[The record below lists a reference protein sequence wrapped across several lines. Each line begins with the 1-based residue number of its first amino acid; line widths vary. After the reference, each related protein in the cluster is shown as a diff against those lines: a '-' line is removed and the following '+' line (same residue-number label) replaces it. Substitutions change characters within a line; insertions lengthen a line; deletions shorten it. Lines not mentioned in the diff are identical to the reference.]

1 VTISVIRNFLLSLAV
16 VAIFG
21 AAAPAQPS
29 KRTTGKRPA
38 QDSAQKPAAKP
49 DAVFDDLSKRAAEA
63 AAAEKLDEALALY
76 QQALRRR
83 PNWAAGWWAAGTI
96 LYERDFYADARDA
109 FRALVALEP
118 KKGQAWGMLGLCEF
132 QTREYERAI
141 VSLLRGRVLGLG
153 NNEQLASVVRFHTA
167 ITYTRL
173 EQFEV
178 AYDVLREFVREQ
190 KESPKIIE
198 AFGLTL
204 LRMPFL
210 PNETPPDKR
219 ELVMIAGQA
228 AYQMAARR
236 GEVAEKIFKEL
247 LTRYANTP
255 NVHYGYGIFLLIRD
269 ADAALAEFHRELQI
283 SPEHVPAMLQIA
295 FEHLKRDEH
304 EAALPWA
311 EKSVQLAPKLFP
323 ARNALGRILL
333 ELGQVERAIKEL
345 EAGVKLAPD
354 SPEMRFALARAYARA
369 GRRQD
374 AAREREAFTRLD
386 KLYRAQREGSQP
398 DEEPKAGPD
407 GKPPQPKP

>member
-1 VTISVIRNFLLSLAV
+1 LSLIVVTIFLT
-16 VAIFG
+16 
-21 AAAPAQPS
+21 AAHAQQAG
-29 KRTTGKRPA
+29 RTAGKRLA
-38 QDSAQKPAAKP
+38 KESGQKPAAKP
-49 DAVFDDLSKRAAEA
+49 DPVFNDLSRRAAEA
-63 AAAEKLDEALALY
+63 MVAEKLDEALPLY

-83 PNWAAGWWAAGTI
+83 PDWAEGWWMAGTI
-96 LYERDFYADARDA
+96 LYERDIYAEARDA
-109 FRALVALEP
+109 LRALVSLDP
-118 KKGQAWGMLGLCEF
+118 KNGPGWGMLGLCEF

-141 VSLLRGRVLGLG
+141 VSLLRGRLLGLG
-153 NNEQLASVVRFHTA
+153 ANDQLISVVRYHTA

-173 EQFEV
+173 EQYEAAF
-178 AYDVLREFVREQ
+178 DVLREFIREQ

-210 PNETPPDKR
+210 PTETPPDKR
-219 ELVMIAGQA
+219 ELVLLAGQA

-247 LTRYANTP
+247 LARYSSAP
-255 NVHYGYGIFLLIRD
+255 NVHYGYGVFLLTRD
-269 ADAALAEFHRELQI
+269 ADAALGEFRHELEI

-295 FEHLKRDEH
+295 FEYLKRDEH
-304 EAALPWA
+304 EAALSWA

-333 ELGQVERAIKEL
+333 ELGQVDRAIKEL
-345 EAGVKLAPD
+345 EEGVKLAPD

-369 GRRQD
+369 GRQQD

-386 KLYRAQREGSQP
+386 KLYRAQREGPQSGEEAKASP
-398 DEEPKAGPD
+398 DE
-407 GKPPQPKP
+407 KPPRPKP